1 MLSNTIK
8 KTAKKL
14 FSGKYKGL
22 FMLLDINQYAIS
34 FKNIN
39 GVVFSYQSGPDIEN
53 FFNLFP
59 GCGFLS
65 AGYVKEGTIYGPTYE
80 SEYNTYG
87 PIQTAE
93 YNAFY
98 QEPTD
103 NPDFI
108 KRTALHITL
117 N

>member
-22 FMLLDINQYAIS
+22 FMLLEINQHAIS
-34 FKNIN
+34 FKNVN

-65 AGYVKEGTIYGPTYE
+65 AGYVREGTYYGPTYK
-80 SEYNTYG
+80 SEYACCDL
-87 PIQTAE
+87 ISTAE
-93 YNAFY
+93 YKVFY
-98 QEPTD
+98 QQTTD

-108 KRTALHITL
+108 KRTALDITL